1 MTVRSYAGALV
12 ILTLA
17 VVFWYKFDNFLAGP
31 FFFVFVSISFTLF
44 LLLEFGLAT
53 FVYRPVGDRKYLPT
67 VSLVMPA
74 FNEGKVVYRTA
85 AAAAASTYPRDLLD
99 IVTINDGSTGN
110 TREELDRAQR
120 DFGIR
125 AIHLDRNSGKR
136 RAVVAGFKESK
147 GEIVAVMD
155 SDTFLAPD
163 ALYNGVQNFS
173 SSNVGAVCG
182 HGKVYNKTENT
193 ITKMQDAWYDGM
205 FTVFKGAESVF
216 GMVTCCSGLLSFYR
230 RKSIMGMMDSWA
242 SETFLGIPVKAG
254 EDRALTNI
262 VLRPRILNS
271 ADADDWILTN
281 VVARRGEDVVYA
293 SNAVAY
299 TIVPNTLR
307 KFFRQQ
313 VRWKRGWFRGNLQT
327 LTFMWKKHPLGSLL
341 YYLHTVL
348 AYLTPAVIARMLF
361 LPALQGKFLSPS
373 VYVIGLLYVGFLY
386 TIYYAVR
393 EPRGTWP
400 YRMLFQI
407 TYNLFIS
414 PFLSLF
420 AWATIRRESWMTK

>member
-1 MTVRSYAGALV
+1 MTARSYAGGLI

-17 VVFWYKFDNFLAGP
+17 VVFWVKFDNFLAGP
-31 FFFVFVSISFTLF
+31 FFFVFISISFTAF

-74 FNEGKVVYRTA
+74 FNEGKIVYQTA
-85 AAAAASTYPRDLLD
+85 AAAAASTYPRELLEII
-99 IVTINDGSTGN
+99 IVNDGSTDN
-110 TREELDRAQR
+110 TREELDRAGR
-120 DFGIR
+120 DFGIK
-125 AIHLDRNSGKR
+125 AIHLDQNSGKR
-136 RAVVAGFKESK
+136 RAVVTGFKESK
-147 GEIVAVMD
+147 GEVVAVMD
-155 SDTFLAPD
+155 SDTFLASD

-173 SSNVGAVCG
+173 SPSVGAVCG

-230 RKSIMGMMDSWA
+230 RKSITGMMDSWA

-254 EDRALTNI
+254 EDRALTNM
-262 VLRPRILNS
+262 VLRPRVLYG
-271 ADADDWILTN
+271 ADVNDLILTN
-281 VVARRGEDVVYA
+281 VVARKGEDVVYA

-299 TIVPNTLR
+299 TIVPNNLR
-307 KFFRQQ
+307 TFFRQQ
-313 VRWKRGWFRGNLQT
+313 IRWKRGWFRCNLQT

-348 AYLTPAVIARMLF
+348 AYLTPVVVARMLF
-361 LPALQGKFLSPS
+361 LPVIEGRFFSLS
-373 VYVIGLLYVGFLY
+373 VYVIGLLYVGVLY
-386 TIYYAVR
+386 ALYYAVR

-407 TYNLFIS
+407 TYNLFVS

-420 AWATIRRESWMTK
+420 AWATIRRESWMTR

>member
-1 MTVRSYAGALV
+1 MAARSYAGALI

-17 VVFWYKFDNFLAGP
+17 VVFWFKFDNFLAGP
-31 FFFVFVSISFTLF
+31 FFFVFVSISFTVF

-74 FNEGKVVYRTA
+74 FNEGKVVYQTA
-85 AAAAASTYPRDLLD
+85 AAAAASTYPRALLD
-99 IVTINDGSTGN
+99 IVIVNDGSTDN
-110 TREELDRAQR
+110 TREELDRAER
-120 DFGIR
+120 DFGTR

-136 RAVVAGFKESK
+136 RAVVAGLKESK
-147 GEIVAVMD
+147 GEIVAIVD
-155 SDTFLAPD
+155 SDTFLAAD

-216 GMVTCCSGLLSFYR
+216 GMVTCCAGLMSFYR
-230 RKSIMGMMDSWA
+230 RKSITGMMDSWA

-254 EDRALTNI
+254 EDRA
-262 VLRPRILNS
+262 
-271 ADADDWILTN
+271 LTN

-313 VRWKRGWFRGNLQT
+313 VRWKRGWFRGNLQA

-348 AYLTPAVIARMLF
+348 ALCYTGSCREN
-361 LPALQGKFLSPS
+361 ALSSGSRGKVPFSKRLR
-373 VYVIGLLYVGFLY
+373 YRTG
-386 TIYYAVR
+386 VR
-393 EPRGTWP
+393 R
-400 YRMLFQI
+400 
-407 TYNLFIS
+407 
-414 PFLSLF
+414 
-420 AWATIRRESWMTK
+420 

>member
-1 MTVRSYAGALV
+1 MAARSYAGARI

-17 VVFWYKFDNFLAGP
+17 VVFWFKFDNFLAGP
-31 FFFVFVSISFTLF
+31 FFFVFVSISFTVF

-74 FNEGKVVYRTA
+74 FNEGKVVYQTA
-85 AAAAASTYPRDLLD
+85 AAAAASTYPRALLD
-99 IVTINDGSTGN
+99 IVIVNDGSTDN
-110 TREELDRAQR
+110 TREELDRAER

-125 AIHLDRNSGKR
+125 AIHLDRISGKR

-147 GEIVAVMD
+147 GEIVAIVD
-155 SDTFLAPD
+155 SDTFLAAD

-216 GMVTCCSGLLSFYR
+216 GMVTCCAGLMSFYR
-230 RKSIMGMMDSWA
+230 RKSITGMMDSWA

-262 VLRPRILNS
+262 VLRPRVLYS
-271 ADADDWILTN
+271 ADADDRILTN

-313 VRWKRGWFRGNLQT
+313 VRWKRGWFRGNLQA

-348 AYLTPAVIARMLF
+348 AYVTPVVVARMLF
-361 LPALQGKFLSPS
+361 LPALEGKFLSPS
-373 VYVIGLLYVGFLY
+373 VYVIGLVYVGFLY
-386 TIYYAVR
+386 ALYYAVR

-420 AWATIRRESWMTK
+420 AWATIRRESWMTR

>member
-1 MTVRSYAGALV
+1 MAARSYAGALI

-17 VVFWYKFDNFLAGP
+17 VVFWFKFDNFLAGP
-31 FFFVFVSISFTLF
+31 FFFVFVSISFTVF

-74 FNEGKVVYRTA
+74 FNEGKVVYQTA
-85 AAAAASTYPRDLLD
+85 AAAAASTYPRALLD
-99 IVTINDGSTGN
+99 IVIVNDGSTDN
-110 TREELDRAQR
+110 T
-120 DFGIR
+120 IR

-147 GEIVAVMD
+147 GEIVAIVD
-155 SDTFLAPD
+155 SDTFLAAD

-216 GMVTCCSGLLSFYR
+216 GMVTCCAGLMSFYR
-230 RKSIMGMMDSWA
+230 RKSITGMMDSWA

-262 VLRPRILNS
+262 VLRPRVLYS
-271 ADADDWILTN
+271 ADADDRILTN

-313 VRWKRGWFRGNLQT
+313 VRWKRGWFRGNLQA

-348 AYLTPAVIARMLF
+348 AYVTPVVVARMLF
-361 LPALQGKFLSPS
+361 LPALEGKFLSPS
-373 VYVIGLLYVGFLY
+373 VYVIGLVYVGFLY
-386 TIYYAVR
+386 ALYYAVR

-420 AWATIRRESWMTK
+420 AWATIRRESWMTR

>member
-1 MTVRSYAGALV
+1 MAVRSYAGGLI

-17 VVFWYKFDNFLAGP
+17 VVFWFKFDNFLAGP
-31 FFFVFVSISFTLF
+31 FFFVFVSISFTVF

-53 FVYRPVGDRKYLPT
+53 FVYRPAGDKKYLPT
-67 VSLVMPA
+67 LSLVMPA
-74 FNEGKVVYRTA
+74 FYEGRIVYQTA
-85 AAAAASTYPRDLLD
+85 AAAAGSTYPKDLLE
-99 IVTINDGSTGN
+99 IVIVNDGSTDN
-110 TREELDRAQR
+110 TRAELYRAQQ

-125 AIHLDRNSGKR
+125 TIHLEKNSGKR
-136 RAVVAGFKESK
+136 KAVVTGFKESK

-173 SSNVGAVCG
+173 SRNVGAVCG
-182 HGKVYNKTENT
+182 HGKVHNKSENVL
-193 ITKMQDAWYDGM
+193 TKMQDAWYDGM

-230 RKSIMGMMDSWA
+230 RKSITGMMDSWA

-262 VLRPRILNS
+262 VLRPRVLYAS
-271 ADADDWILTN
+271 DADDRILTN
-281 VVARRGEDVVYA
+281 VVAKRGEDVVYA

-313 VRWKRGWFRGNLQT
+313 VRWKRGWFRGNLQA

-341 YYLHTVL
+341 YYLHTLL
-348 AYLTPAVIARMLF
+348 AYLTPVVIARMLF
-361 LPALQGKFLSPS
+361 LPVIEGRLLSPML
-373 VYVIGLLYVGFLY
+373 YVAGLLYVGVLY
-386 TIYYAVR
+386 ALYYAVR

-400 YRMLFQI
+400 YRMLFQV
-407 TYNLFIS
+407 TYNLFVS

-420 AWATIRRESWMTK
+420 AWVTIRRESWMTR

>member
-1 MTVRSYAGALV
+1 MAARSYAGARI

-17 VVFWYKFDNFLAGP
+17 VVFWFKFDNFLAGP
-31 FFFVFVSISFTLF
+31 FFFVFVSISFTVF

-74 FNEGKVVYRTA
+74 FNEGKVVYQTA
-85 AAAAASTYPRDLLD
+85 AAAAASTYPRALLD
-99 IVTINDGSTGN
+99 IVIVNDGSTDN
-110 TREELDRAQR
+110 TREELDRAER

-125 AIHLDRNSGKR
+125 AIHLDRISGKR

-147 GEIVAVMD
+147 GEIVAIVD
-155 SDTFLAPD
+155 SDTFLAAD

-216 GMVTCCSGLLSFYR
+216 GMVTCCAGLMSFYR
-230 RKSIMGMMDSWA
+230 RKSITGMMDSWA

-262 VLRPRILNS
+262 VLRPRVLYS
-271 ADADDWILTN
+271 ADADDRILTN

-313 VRWKRGWFRGNLQT
+313 VRWKRGWFRGNLQA

-348 AYLTPAVIARMLF
+348 AYATPVVVARMLF
-361 LPALQGKFLSPS
+361 LPALEGKFLSPS
-373 VYVIGLLYVGFLY
+373 VYVIGLVYVGFLY
-386 TIYYAVR
+386 ALYYAVR

-420 AWATIRRESWMTK
+420 AWATIRRESWMTR